1 MRDFSGNPADF
12 VGRVFPVYALQYASK
27 IQSGEALFLLLSR
40 VKSLFIASSLG
51 LFPHK
56 KAMFYEKIV

>member
-1 MRDFSGNPADF
+1 MRDSSGNPADF
-12 VGRVFPVYALQYASK
+12 VERVFPVYALQYASK
-27 IQSGEALFLLLSR
+27 NQSGEALFLLLSR